1 MVINV
6 RDIAIGA
13 VKEYNQMIEDC
24 FKESSKPLENK
35 IAGGLE
41 VIEKINS
48 LTYVPKRTRNQLKT
62 ILFHKLVELQKAET
76 NCDVTMSRMGTTREK
91 AEDCLTD
98 LVNDIF
104 KETGTSKIE

>member
-35 IAGGLE
+35 IAESLE

-48 LTYVPKRTRNQLKT
+48 LTYVPKRTRNQLKA

-76 NCDVTMSRMGTTREK
+76 DYDVTLSIMGTTREK
-91 AEDCLTD
+91 AEDCLID

-104 KETGTSKIE
+104 RETEASKTK